1 MGKSHDTAEEIALA
15 HLGKALRHAMQRAA
29 VKRSQ
34 LAKRL
39 GVTHARV
46 SQILGA
52 DGSNITVRS
61 GPNPTIRTLARLAN
75 ALDCDLHI
83 ELRPRS

>member
-1 MGKSHDTAEEIALA
+1 MGRSPEHAEEIALA
-15 HLGKALRHAMQRAA
+15 QLGKALRLAMERAA

-39 GVTHARV
+39 GVTQARI
-46 SQILGA
+46 SQILA
-52 DGSNITVRS
+52 VA

-83 ELRPRS
+83 ELRPRP